1 MAAPNHKVAVERE
14 VCGLTTL
21 PVCLLAYVQCFQSIA
36 RRCEV
41 REKHGSVSHHIYF
54 SDPKFMY
61 DLPSR
66 DPKIELFLIVERT
79 LSI

>member
-1 MAAPNHKVAVERE
+1 MAAPNHKVSAKRE
-14 VCGLTTL
+14 VAVWLL
-21 PVCLLAYVQCFQSIA
+21 CLSTCLYTIFSIDLLCKWRA
-36 RRCEV
+36 R
-41 REKHGSVSHHIYF
+41 SVSHHIYF

-66 DPKIELFLIVERT
+66 DPKIESFLIVERRP